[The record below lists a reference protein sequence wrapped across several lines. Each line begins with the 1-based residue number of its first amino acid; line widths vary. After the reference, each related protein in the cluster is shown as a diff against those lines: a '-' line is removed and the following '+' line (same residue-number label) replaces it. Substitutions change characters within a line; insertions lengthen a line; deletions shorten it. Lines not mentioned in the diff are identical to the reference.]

1 MTHSQLIKKVET
13 QLLLS
18 DLSNSTSS
26 QHAPLPESISS
37 ERAIGDLP
45 KEISL
50 PAREILVQ
58 VHSITEIGH
67 SALALETAQQKR
79 INDAR
84 GRDRV
89 LDLEDE
95 EGLDRDAPV
104 QFPRAM
110 LKLELSDGHRIVRAI
125 EYRKIEGLGLG
136 IIPLG
141 CKVSL

>member
-1 MTHSQLIKKVET
+1 M
-13 QLLLS
+13 
-18 DLSNSTSS
+18 
-26 QHAPLPESISS
+26 
-37 ERAIGDLP
+37 
-45 KEISL
+45 
-50 PAREILVQ
+50 
-58 VHSITEIGH
+58 HSITEIGH

-110 LKLELSDGHRIVRAI
+110 LKLELSDGHRIVQAI